1 MSHLHA
7 PLRQV
12 PLGHD
17 LPHRPQFAASLAR
30 LTHALPHGVSPLGQ
44 KSHVP
49 DRQAAPERQTLPHVP
64 QLAGSSRDTQV
75 FPQAIWPVAQKT
87 QTLPLQM
94 APAGQPPLHPVPFFF
109 FPFFFFFAFALK
121 PRIAAELPR
130 SRPTAPRRVPRRVT
144 ARVR

>member
-109 FPFFFFFAFALK
+109 FPFFFFASISAWWIEYKFQATSCEAN
-121 PRIAAELPR
+121 PR
-130 SRPTAPRRVPRRVT
+130 SMSNRSRSIRR
-144 ARVR
+144 